1 MGGFSG
7 VAPSVEKNVI
17 IDLYLKNR
25 MPQHNGKS
33 VIRER
38 TINRIPNPDLRRRRL
53 FQSGNIYRP
62 WRQPTVRFNLHNVK
76 LLLKILEPYI
86 LRGVLRQFRGLSRLL
101 STVEVHLPCPIIDK
115 DTASIPAQGE
125 HIYILWVER
134 DRFRINMR
142 EPPIKPIKL
151 RS

>member
-1 MGGFSG
+1 MVNRSSGSVRSIESPTPTSAVVVCFSPGTFIALG
-7 VAPSVEKNVI
+7 VNVPSASIFTTCQVVPQ
-17 IDLYLKNR
+17 DPLK
-25 MPQHNGKS
+25 
-33 VIRER
+33 
-38 TINRIPNPDLRRRRL
+38 
-53 FQSGNIYRP
+53 
-62 WRQPTVRFNLHNVK
+62 
-76 LLLKILEPYI
+76 PYI
-86 LRGVLRQFRGLSRLL
+86 LRRYQCWESFVGFGGCSR
-101 STVEVHLPCPIIDK
+101 TVKEHLPRPIIDK